1 MRLGHNLCLAVA
13 SFVRF
18 DVAGQSV
25 PPLKMEPL
33 RCPETSVT
41 NYQATARNIPED
53 FFFLPWISLCVVYIA
68 GYLLIAIN
76 TTIYYVLSG
85 ELHCYIFRPLSFLFQ
100 AIKVHETEIIVES
113 SLLFGEMAISVF
125 GCHNIHVSKMLKP
138 VKYMISNYMAR

>member
-53 FFFLPWISLCVVYIA
+53 FFFCLGYPCVLYILQ
-68 GYLLIAIN
+68 GTY
-76 TTIYYVLSG
+76 
-85 ELHCYIFRPLSFLFQ
+85 
-100 AIKVHETEIIVES
+100 
-113 SLLFGEMAISVF
+113 
-125 GCHNIHVSKMLKP
+125 
-138 VKYMISNYMAR
+138 